1 MKRTRM
7 EGKEDKEKNEAKDK
21 AEREEEE
28 RKRRRG
34 EEGTCREA
42 DEILLSLGNYSIPS
56 IELTVLPAVSH
67 FILRISFI
75 RLLQCQIITQ
85 SILWK

>member
-1 MKRTRM
+1 M
-7 EGKEDKEKNEAKDK
+7 EEKEDKEKNEAKDK

-42 DEILLSLGNYSIPS
+42 DEILLSLGNYNIPS
-56 IELTVLPAVSH
+56 IELTATCS
-67 FILRISFI
+67 ISFYPQDI
-75 RLLQCQIITQ
+75 LYQIITV
-85 SILWK
+85 SDYYAVYLMEVKPKA